1 MKEMAPNID
10 FLTPDRRLKGFG
22 QDIKKQK
29 KNRRKRKKQIGADIR
44 NVLSYPYLN
53 KGYCRVLFLK

>member
-29 KNRRKRKKQIGADIR
+29 RTGGKGKNR
-44 NVLSYPYLN
+44 
-53 KGYCRVLFLK
+53 